1 MSFNGIT
8 GDAFLVDAAY
18 LLDYSEDVDAPCGA
32 SFVLSIYFRYMRLD
46 NM

>member
-1 MSFNGIT
+1 MLLGGIT
-8 GDAFLVDAAY
+8 GDAYLIDAMP
-18 LLDYSEDVDAPCGA
+18 LLDYSKSVDAPQGA